1 VDGAVAEGGSFGA
14 GATEEAPK
22 AKLLPL
28 EAAATVESCCCWIS
42 LLEAAAVKTTPV
54 DVDVAKP
61 PQNASKNAVGMEADA
76 IKSAAA
82 KADATAA
89 TIRHKAT
96 V

>member
-1 VDGAVAEGGSFGA
+1 M
-14 GATEEAPK
+14 
-22 AKLLPL
+22 
-28 EAAATVESCCCWIS
+28 
-42 LLEAAAVKTTPV
+42 KTTPV